1 MDGEGIKMAYCE
13 PVVKLAETMNSQ
25 QSGHSGE
32 SLESHC
38 EFCGSGGILQKNRAV
53 SGA

>member
-1 MDGEGIKMAYCE
+1 MDGEVTKMAQRE

-25 QSGHSGE
+25 PGGHSGE
-32 SLESHC
+32 SLESHR
-38 EFCGSGGILQKNRAV
+38 ESCGRGGILQKNRAV